1 MKKAVLIST
10 IILLISTLSLKAQI
24 FYLEITPDVE
34 TEMSPIVGSMYNIMP
49 LDFTFDGME
58 EYNFKW
64 EDLGAEWFM
73 HFTSANP
80 NNLIA
85 LDGTT
90 VNIYDGRFVKML
102 SFGDPI
108 NNSLTWGTSDPDPY
122 IGESTLNTNFLD
134 QGDQY
139 IGVKFL
145 KNNNTHY
152 GYVMVNFQTVDYF
165 GKGVDS
171 RKLIIKAFAFN
182 NTPNAQISAGQTSSS
197 GVDESV
203 EFKYDVYPNP
213 TQDMITIQTNSDE
226 VITYAIYNTFG
237 QKVNQGVINNNVISM
252 KELEAAIYAIQ
263 LLSIN
268 GQKMGTFKIVKL

>member
-1 MKKAVLIST
+1 MKKAFLISS
-10 IILLISTLSLKAQI
+10 IVLLISTLSLKAQI

-34 TEMSPIVGSMYNIMP
+34 SEMSPIIGSMDNIFP
-49 LDFTFDGME
+49 LDFTFDGLE

-64 EDLGAEWFM
+64 EDLGSEWFM
-73 HFTSANP
+73 HFTSSNP

-90 VNIYDGRFVKML
+90 VNIYNGRFVKML

-122 IGESTLNTNFLD
+122 IGESTMNTNFLD

-152 GYVMVNFQTVDYF
+152 GYVLVNFQSTTPTN
-165 GKGVDS
+165 KVDS

-197 GVDESV
+197 SVDESV
-203 EFKYDVYPNP
+203 EVNFEVYPNP

-226 VITYAIYNTFG
+226 VIAYAIYNTFG

-252 KELEAAIYAIQ
+252 KELEAGIYFIKLMNPKTQ
-263 LLSIN
+263 NIE
-268 GQKMGTFKIVKL
+268 TFKVVKL

>member
-1 MKKAVLIST
+1 MKKAILIST
-10 IILLISTLSLKAQI
+10 LILLISTLSLKAQI
-24 FYLEITPDVE
+24 FFLEISPDVE
-34 TEMSPIVGSMYNIMP
+34 TEMSPIIGSMDNIFP
-49 LDFTFDGME
+49 IDFTFDGME

-73 HFTSANP
+73 HFTSSNT
-80 NNLIA
+80 NNQIA

-108 NNSLTWGTSDPDPY
+108 NSSLTWGTSNPDPY
-122 IGESTLNTNFLD
+122 IGESTLNSNFLD
-134 QGDQY
+134 QGDKY

-152 GYVMVNFQTVDYF
+152 GYVLVNFQSMDYF

-197 GVDESV
+197 SVDESV
-203 EFKYDVYPNP
+203 ESLFEVYPNP
-213 TQDMITIQTNSDE
+213 TTDIIRINTNMEERVVYEIFNLLGQSVEIGFTSDKTISLNEIEAGVYFIKLSDKHKSKIE
-226 VITYAIYNTFG
+226 
-237 QKVNQGVINNNVISM
+237 
-252 KELEAAIYAIQ
+252 
-263 LLSIN
+263 
-268 GQKMGTFKIVKL
+268 TFKIIKL

>member
-10 IILLISTLSLKAQI
+10 LILLISTLSLKAQI
-24 FYLEITPDVE
+24 FFLEISPNFE
-34 TEMSPIVGSMYNIMP
+34 TEMSPIIGTMDNILP

-73 HFTSANP
+73 HFTSSNP
-80 NNLIA
+80 NNQIA

-102 SFGDPI
+102 SYGDPI
-108 NNSLTWGTSDPDPY
+108 NSTLTWGNSDPAPY

-152 GYVMVNFQTVDYF
+152 GYVLVNFQSTTPTY
-165 GKGVDS
+165 KINS

-197 GVDESV
+197 NVDESV
-203 EFKYDVYPNP
+203 VGNYEVYPNP
-213 TQDMITIQTNSDE
+213 TQDVITIQSNSNE
-226 VITYAIYNTFG
+226 VINYAIYNTYG
-237 QKVNQGVINNNVISM
+237 QKVNQGVINDKVISM
-252 KELEAAIYAIQ
+252 RELEAGIYYIK
-263 LLSIN
+263 IMN
-268 GQKMGTFKIVKL
+268 PKTQKIETFKVVKI